1 LPEGSTQAAL
11 HAPNG
16 EPVAIVRE
24 TTQPTR
30 ISLWWRPTAI
40 RNGQVET
47 ETP

>member
-11 HAPNG
+11 NAPNG
-16 EPVAIVRE
+16 EPVAIIRE
-24 TTQPTR
+24 ATQPTR
-30 ISLWWRPTAI
+30 ISLWSRPTAI